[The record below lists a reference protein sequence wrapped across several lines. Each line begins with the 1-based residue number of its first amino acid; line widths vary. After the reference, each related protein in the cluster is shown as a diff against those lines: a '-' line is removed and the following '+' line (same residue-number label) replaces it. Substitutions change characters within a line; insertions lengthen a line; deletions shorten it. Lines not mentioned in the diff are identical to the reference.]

1 MGWDQNNQEIAVWA
15 DISPQ
20 EWKNEIEKQAAENK
34 IKIKVELINVKKRF
48 DAYFAVLNPYG
59 GVYPESDVPASTTLS
74 KILTYVSERGLFV
87 NVADI
92 PGYWAY
98 NQLLK
103 RKLDATRPLYG
114 IERTPE
120 GRISIIPVRPFELT
134 PFMEKLGLRVINAEG
149 TEFFNWNAE
158 VEGKFKGLMKGI
170 AEIKVHR
177 AVICEKNV
185 QQIIKHRS
193 NGQLALTPLFF
204 APYGGGNFLIS
215 LVVLDQQYPQNRI
228 MKELLAKIIVELIK
242 TSS

>member
-1 MGWDQNNQEIAVWA
+1 
-15 DISPQ
+15 
-20 EWKNEIEKQAAENK
+20 
-34 IKIKVELINVKKRF
+34 VKKRF

-59 GVYPESDVPASTTLS
+59 GIYPESDVTAFTTLN
-74 KILTYVSERGLFV
+74 KILTYVSEKGLFV

-92 PGYWAY
+92 PGYWVY

-114 IERTPE
+114 IERTSE
-120 GRISIIPVRPFELT
+120 GISIIPVRPFELT
-134 PFMEKLGLRVINAEG
+134 PFMEKLRLRVINAES

-158 VEGKFKGLMKGI
+158 MEGKFEGLMKGI

-177 AVICEKNV
+177 AVICERNV
-185 QQIIKHRS
+185 QEIIKHRS

-204 APYGGGNFLIS
+204 APYGDGNVLIS
-215 LVVLDQQYPQNRI
+215 LVVLEQQYPQNRI